1 MHNLQADQARQVA
14 PRQVATPV
22 RRDAGFGDFFR
33 YHGWLSPGIRLF
45 RALSFQ
51 AKSAWISLAFLAPL
65 AFALFYLWSAADGLI
80 GVTNA
85 ERQGMTYSALAVK
98 GIELAQLRRLAA
110 TTNPAALP
118 DAQTQERDNFAAMSA
133 LQQQLGTPFKLEAA
147 FRRASTMQAQLQRD
161 PVAATV
167 AATFDAHSA
176 YIDALLDLN
185 NAIADG
191 SQLSLDPD
199 LDTYHMM
206 NIAILRGPLLG
217 EMVARIGNKGMM
229 AVHGD
234 RLAPQQRDS
243 LMEDMAV
250 QQQLVKEIAA
260 SYQQGLASDGVAAA
274 SLDIKAL
281 VAAMKAQRD
290 MLRAQVLGTA
300 PGTDA
305 PAYLALSSRVF
316 DGMLAGRNKVA
327 AELDGRLQVRIDRLT
342 ATIRYQLAVALAFVL
357 VACYLLL
364 SFYKVMM
371 GGLQEVAG
379 HLQQITEGNLTTSP
393 APWGSDEAAQLM
405 QTMGRM
411 QTSLR
416 NMVGIVIDSSASV
429 QVASEEIAAA
439 SNDLSRR
446 TEETAASLEET
457 ASSMEEI
464 GSTVQHTAEAVKHAA
479 AIVNDNARAA
489 TRGGA
494 VIAQVVTSMGGIDQS
509 SRKIE
514 EIISVIDG
522 IAFQTN
528 ILALNAAVEA
538 ARAGEQGRGFAVV
551 ATEVRNL
558 AHRSASAAKEIKV
571 LIGDSMRQVQA
582 GTLVAAEAAT
592 TIADMVSN
600 AARIDSLMA
609 DVASSTAEQAL
620 GIAQVQ
626 RAMETLDTSTQ
637 QNAALVEETAAAS
650 GTLSDQAH
658 RLNEE
663 ISFFKLR

>member
-1 MHNLQADQARQVA
+1 MPDIQPYSARQST
-14 PRQVATPV
+14 RH
-22 RRDAGFGDFFR
+22 DAGFGDFFR

-65 AFALFYLWSAADGLI
+65 VFALFYLWSAADGLI
-80 GVTNA
+80 RVTTS
-85 ERQGMTYSALAVK
+85 ERQGLTYSGLVVE
-98 GIELAQLRRLAA
+98 GIKLAQLRRLAA
-110 TTNPAALP
+110 TTNQAALP
-118 DAQTQERDNFAAMSA
+118 DAQTQVRANVEALSA
-133 LQQQLGTPFKLEAA
+133 IEQQLGKSFNLEAA
-147 FRRASTMQAQLQRD
+147 YRRASELQAQLQQS
-161 PVAATV
+161 PVGATV
-167 AATFDAHSA
+167 AATFDAHTA

-185 NAIADG
+185 NAVADG

-206 NIAILRGPLLG
+206 NIAILRGPLLV
-217 EMVARIGNKGMM
+217 EMVARIGNKGML
-229 AVHGD
+229 ALLGHE
-234 RLAPQQRDS
+234 LAPQQRDS
-243 LMEDMAV
+243 LMEDVAI

-260 SYQQGLASDGVAAA
+260 SYQQGLAADSDAAA
-274 SLDIKAL
+274 SLDIKGL
-281 VAAMKAQRD
+281 IAAMKTQRD
-290 MLRAQVLGTA
+290 TLKSQVLGTELA
-300 PGTDA
+300 TQA
-305 PAYLALSSRVF
+305 PAYLAVSSAVL
-316 DGMLAGRNKVA
+316 DGLLAGQARVA
-327 AELDGRLQVRIDRLT
+327 AELDRRLQARIERLS
-342 ATIRYQLAVALAFVL
+342 ATIHFQLALALAFVL

-364 SFYKVMM
+364 AFYKVMM

-405 QTMGRM
+405 KTMGRM

-416 NMVGIVIDSSASV
+416 DMVGIVIDSSASV

-446 TEETAASLEET
+446 TEETAASLETT
-457 ASSMEEI
+457 ASSMEQI
-464 GSTVQHTAEAVKHAA
+464 GSTVQHTAEAVKNAA
-479 AIVNDNARAA
+479 AIVNDNARSAS
-489 TRGGA
+489 RGGA
-494 VIAQVVTSMGGIDQS
+494 VMGQVVSTMNGIEQS

-551 ATEVRNL
+551 ASEVRIL
-558 AHRSASAAKEIKV
+558 AQRSASAAKEIKV
-571 LIGDSMRQVQA
+571 LIGDSMQQVQA
-582 GTLVAAEAAT
+582 GTTVAADAAT
-592 TIADMVSN
+592 TIAVIVSN
-600 AARIDSLMA
+600 AARIDKLMA
-609 DVASSTAEQAL
+609 DVAASTAEQAL

-626 RAMETLDTSTQ
+626 LAMELLDTSTQ
-637 QNAALVEETAAAS
+637 QNAALVEQTAAAS
-650 GTLSDQAH
+650 GTLSDQAQ

>member
-1 MHNLQADQARQVA
+1 MQNIQVYIDRKVA
-14 PRQVATPV
+14 PQPV
-22 RRDAGFGDFFR
+22 RGEAGFGDFFR

-65 AFALFYLWSAADGLI
+65 IFALCYLWSAADGLI
-80 GVTNA
+80 RVTSA
-85 ERQGMTYSALAVK
+85 ERQGLTYSSLVVK
-98 GIELAQLRRLAA
+98 GIKLAQLRRLAA
-110 TTNPAALP
+110 TTNPAALAG
-118 DAQTQERDNFAAMSA
+118 AQTQERANFDAMRA
-133 LQQQLGTPFKLEAA
+133 IQTQLGTAFNLEAA
-147 FRRASTMQAQLQRD
+147 FRRASELHIQLQQSAVS
-161 PVAATV
+161 PTQS
-167 AATFDAHSA
+167 ATFDAHSA
-176 YIDALLDLN
+176 YIDVLLNLN
-185 NAIADG
+185 IAIADG

-206 NIAILRGPLLG
+206 NIAILRGPLQG

-229 AVHGD
+229 ALIS
-234 RLAPQQRDS
+234 RQLAPYQRDS
-243 LMEDMAV
+243 LMEDVAI
-250 QQQLVKEIAA
+250 QKQLVKEIAA
-260 SYQQGLASDGVAAA
+260 SYQQGLAADSVAAA

-281 VAAMKAQRD
+281 IAVMEAQREALKD
-290 MLRAQVLGTA
+290 QVLGKELSTDT
-300 PGTDA
+300 PG
-305 PAYLALSSRVF
+305 YLALSNRVF
-316 DGMLAGRNKVA
+316 DSVMAGQSTVA
-327 AELDGRLQVRIDRLT
+327 AELDGRLQARIDRLT
-342 ATIRYQLAVALAFVL
+342 ATIRFQLAVALAFVL

-379 HLQQITEGNLTTSP
+379 HLQQITEGNLTTAP
-393 APWGSDEAAQLM
+393 VPWGSDEAAQLM
-405 QTMGRM
+405 KTMGRM

-416 NMVGIVIDSSASV
+416 NMVGIVIDSSSSV

-446 TEETAASLEET
+446 TEETAASLEQT
-457 ASSMEEI
+457 AASMEEI
-464 GSTVQHTAEAVKHAA
+464 GSTVQHTAEAVKNAA
-479 AIVNDNARAA
+479 AIVNNNAGSAS
-489 TRGGA
+489 RGGA
-494 VIAQVVTSMGGIDQS
+494 VIAQVVSTMDGIQQS

-514 EIISVIDG
+514 EIISVIDS

-571 LIGDSMRQVQA
+571 LIGDSMEQVRA
-582 GTLVAAEAAT
+582 GTTVAAEAAT
-592 TIADMVSN
+592 TIADIVSN
-600 AARIDSLMA
+600 AARIDTLMA